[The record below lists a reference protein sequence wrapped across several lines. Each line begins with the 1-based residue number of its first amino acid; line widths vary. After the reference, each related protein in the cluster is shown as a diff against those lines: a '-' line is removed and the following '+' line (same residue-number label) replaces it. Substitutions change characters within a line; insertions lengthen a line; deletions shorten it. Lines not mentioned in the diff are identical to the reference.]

1 MKKTMKKKGFTLIE
15 LILSIALLAIV
26 AIAFSNMF
34 LTGLKGVFNAG
45 HKSKANY
52 ISQQALENK
61 ISGKPVSIDNVSITS
76 SNEDMEIDFDG
87 IVINVNGSIEI
98 VDYDN
103 GKQKTEL
110 VTFVPNP

>member
-15 LILSIALLAIV
+15 LIISIALLAIV
-26 AIAFSNMF
+26 AVAFSNMF
-34 LTGLKGVFNAG
+34 LTGIKGIFNAG

-61 ISGKPVSIDNVSITS
+61 ISGKPVSIDNVSSTS
-76 SNEDMEIDFDG
+76 SNENMEIDFDG
-87 IVINVNGSIEI
+87 TIINVNGSVET
-98 VDYDN
+98 VNYDN

-110 VTFVPNP
+110 VTFVPKP